1 MWVERLARFG
11 FAAKGIVYAVIGIL
25 AVMAATNNGGE
36 TTDANGALEAIALQ
50 PFGQI
55 LLSAIA
61 IGLFGYV
68 LWRFVQAIFDPERHG
83 TDAKGIAQRLG
94 FAVSGAIY
102 LGFAWTAIQ
111 LVIGAARHSEGNA
124 TQDWTA
130 RILAQ
135 PFGQWLV
142 GLGGVLMIGLG
153 FYQFYQAYKAKFRG
167 ELNWHHMSAREK
179 TWATRLGRLG
189 ISSRGVVYALIGI
202 FLIQAA
208 RSSNPNEAR
217 GVDGALQ
224 ALSQQPYGKWLLLIV
239 ALGFI
244 AYGVY
249 MGVEA
254 RYRRI
259 NPPDMA
265 EKISDKVS
273 SSNRTV

>member
-11 FAAKGIVYAVIGIL
+11 FAAKGVVYVVIGLL
-25 AVMAATNNGGE
+25 AVLAAIGKGGE
-36 TTDANGALEAIALQ
+36 TTDANGALQAIALQ

-55 LLSAIA
+55 LLSAIG

-68 LWRFVQAIFDPERHG
+68 LWRFVQALFDPENHG
-83 TDAKGIAQRLG
+83 TDAKGLAQRLG
-94 FAVSGAIY
+94 FAISGAIY
-102 LGFAWTAIQ
+102 LGLAWTAIQ
-111 LVIGAARHSEGNA
+111 LVINAAHSSGGGNA

-142 GLGGVLMIGLG
+142 GLGGALMIGLG
-153 FYQFYQAYKAKFRG
+153 FYQFYQAYKAKFRR
-167 ELNWHHMSAREK
+167 ELKWHEMSANEK

-189 ISSRGVVYALIGI
+189 ISARGVVYALIGV

-208 RSSNPNEAR
+208 RQSNPNEAR

-224 ALSQQPYGKWLLLIV
+224 SLAQQPYGKWLLLIV
-239 ALGFI
+239 ALGFV

-259 NPPDMA
+259 NPPDIA
-265 EKISDKVS
+265 QKLS
-273 SSNRTV
+273 